1 MSEAIP
7 AAAREVLRLFDEHLA
22 DRSFGD
28 LDAAALE
35 ALAEITGARA
45 EDVGR
50 ARQALDAALTALEDA
65 RAALVR
71 RTEQAL
77 AYARI
82 HALDDEAL
90 ATALASLDAA
100 RGPSEAK
107 RQKPKKRRAAPPD
120 PIAPAR
126 PAELPFEAARAG

>member
-1 MSEAIP
+1 MSDAIP

-35 ALAEITGARA
+35 ALAAVARA
-45 EDVGR
+45 RADDVEQ
-50 ARQALDAALTALEDA
+50 ARQALDAALAALEDA
-65 RAALVR
+65 RTALSR

-90 ATALASLDAA
+90 AAALATLDAA
-100 RGPSEAK
+100 RGTSDAK
-107 RQKPKKRRAAPPD
+107 RQKPKKRRAAPAD